1 MSFNWDD
8 YLFLAQDLAA
18 PSNLPNQEARLRSA
32 ISRAYYSAFCK
43 ARNFLRDEQR
53 VQIPTTGEAHH
64 LVWLHFKNRRDTV
77 YKKIGENLRRLLN
90 DRRCADY
97 DDVIM
102 DLPFLA
108 NKALWRAQE
117 IVSALDKL

>member
-8 YLFLAQDLAA
+8 YLFLAQELATH
-18 PSNLPNQEARLRSA
+18 PSNFPNQEARLRSA

-43 ARNFLRDEQR
+43 ARDFLRD
-53 VQIPTTGEAHH
+53 
-64 LVWLHFKNRRDTV
+64 
-77 YKKIGENLRRLLN
+77 

-97 DDVIM
+97 DDVIR

-108 NKALWRAQE
+108 NKALGRAQD
-117 IVSALDKL
+117 IVSTLDKI